1 MIKSE
6 RNGSLITI
14 VIDHYTIEIDECRGI
29 ESFTLSDDRDRKEV
43 EELKGIF
50 SKMRQQMVSNEST
63 NRKPIFLDFKPIND
77 FIVEAISDY
86 DKQFVVFSNRRNE
99 RIFVDYENP
108 NNCKF
113 VKRDDNGSIEL
124 RSTGELALIS
134 RYSEKKVEEEDT
146 LILREGNRGNEP
158 SFIKK
163 EVFIILN
170 DRILM
175 YHLPFMGK
183 VFEYMLND
191 DASSKQIHICVD
203 YARIKGSILQQV
215 YDGLTLDDKPLPVKA
230 ANECE
235 LIAKLDHVAYD
246 YMNEVVV
253 KGSDGK
259 EIYIETYSQ
268 NVAFVNDPD
277 IRIYWHAELN
287 DVVSGEIKQFKV
299 GRSFDHNRFIYQTA
313 N

>member
-6 RNGSLITI
+6 RNGSMTTI
-14 VIDHYTIEIDECRGI
+14 KFDHYTIVVDDYHAI
-29 ESFTLSDDRDRKEV
+29 ESLSISDDRDKEDLDR
-43 EELKGIF
+43 E
-50 SKMRQQMVSNEST
+50 KMAVRDVMNGTRSVSSLN
-63 NRKPIFLDFKPIND
+63 FAPINEYV
-77 FIVEAISDY
+77 VEAISEY
-86 DKQFVVFSNRRNE
+86 DKQFVVFCNKRNE
-99 RIFVDYENP
+99 RILVDYENP

-124 RSTGELALIS
+124 RSTGGLALIS

-163 EVFIILN
+163 EVFIIMN

-183 VFEYMLND
+183 VFEYMLNE
-191 DASSKQIHICVD
+191 DAASKQIHICVD
-203 YARIKGSILQQV
+203 YARIKGSILQQA

-246 YMNEVVV
+246 YMNQVVV
-253 KGSDGK
+253 KGSDGA
-259 EIYIETYSQ
+259 EIYIDTYGQ
-268 NVAFVNDPD
+268 NVSFVNDPD
-277 IRIYWHAELN
+277 IRIHWLIELN
-287 DVVSGEIKQFKV
+287 DVVSGEIKQFEV
-299 GRSFDHNRFIYQTA
+299 GYSFDHNRFIYQTA

>member
-6 RNGSLITI
+6 RNGSMITI
-14 VIDHYTIEIDECRGI
+14 EFDHYTIVVDDYHAI
-29 ESFTLSDDRDRKEV
+29 ESLSISDDRDKE
-43 EELKGIF
+43 EFDRE
-50 SKMRQQMVSNEST
+50 KMAVREVMNGTRSVSS
-63 NRKPIFLDFKPIND
+63 LDFSPISE
-77 FIVEAISDY
+77 FVVEAISDY
-86 DKQFVVFSNRRNE
+86 DKQFVVFCIKRNE
-99 RIFVDYENP
+99 RILVDYKNP
-108 NNCKF
+108 NNCKY
-113 VKRDDNGSIEL
+113 VESDNNGSIEL
-124 RSTGELALIS
+124 RCINDLAFAA
-134 RYSEKKVEEEDT
+134 RYSEKKVEEKEDI
-146 LILREGNRGNEP
+146 LVLREGEQ

-163 EVFIILN
+163 EVFIVLN

-191 DASSKQIHICVD
+191 DASSEQIHICVD
-203 YARIKGSILQQV
+203 YARIKGSILQQA

-246 YMNEVVV
+246 YMNQVVV
-253 KGSDGK
+253 KGSDGA
-259 EIYIETYSQ
+259 EIYIDTYGQ

-277 IRIYWHAELN
+277 IRIHWDIELN
-287 DVVSGEIKQFKV
+287 DVVSGEIKQFRV
-299 GRSFDHNRFIYQTA
+299 GDGFDHNRFIYQTA

>member
-6 RNGSLITI
+6 RNGSKTTI
-14 VIDHYTIEIDECRGI
+14 KFDHYTIVVDDYHAI
-29 ESFTLSDDRDRKEV
+29 ESLSISDDRDK
-43 EELKGIF
+43 EELDRE
-50 SKMRQQMVSNEST
+50 KMAVREVMNGTRPVSSLNFAPVSEY
-63 NRKPIFLDFKPIND
+63 
-77 FIVEAISDY
+77 IVEAISEY
-86 DKQFVVFSNRRNE
+86 NKQFVVFSNKRDE

-113 VKRDDNGSIEL
+113 VKRDDNGPIKL
-124 RSTGELALIS
+124 RSTGKLALFS
-134 RYSEKKVEEEDT
+134 SYSEKKVEEEDT

-191 DASSKQIHICVD
+191 DASSNQIHICVD
-203 YARIKGSILQQV
+203 YARIKGSILQQA

-246 YMNEVVV
+246 YINQVVV
-253 KGSDGK
+253 KGSDGA
-259 EIYIETYSQ
+259 EIYIDTYGQ

-277 IRIYWHAELN
+277 IRIHWYIELN
-287 DVVSGEIKQFKV
+287 DAVSGEIKEFKV
-299 GRSFDHNRFIYQTA
+299 GDGFDHNRFIYQTA

>member
-14 VIDHYTIEIDECRGI
+14 VFDHYTIKIDECRGI
-29 ESFTLSDDRDRKEV
+29 DSLDLSDDREK
-43 EELKGIF
+43 EELDRQ
-50 SKMRQQMVSNEST
+50 KMAVRDVMNGTRSVSS
-63 NRKPIFLDFKPIND
+63 LDFGPISE
-77 FIVEAISDY
+77 FSIEAISDCG
-86 DKQFVVFSNRRNE
+86 KQFVIFCANRNE
-99 RIFVDYENP
+99 WILIDYKNP
-108 NNCKF
+108 NNCKY
-113 VKRDDNGSIEL
+113 VEPD
-124 RSTGELALIS
+124 IS
-134 RYSEKKVEEEDT
+134 GPIKLKSLCAFD
-146 LILREGNRGNEP
+146 IDFDFNRNYKEVNSDNEP
-158 SFIKK
+158 FIKK

-183 VFEYMLND
+183 VFEYMLNED
-191 DASSKQIHICVD
+191 VSSKQIHICVD
-203 YARIKGSILQQV
+203 YARIKGSILQQA

-259 EIYIETYSQ
+259 EIYIETYCQ

-277 IRIYWHAELN
+277 IRIYWYAELN
-287 DVVSGEIKQFKV
+287 DVVSGEIKEFKV
-299 GRSFDHNRFIYQTA
+299 GRCFDHNRFIYQTA